1 MDSQDWPLRDHGS
14 SAKLYNPTE
23 SDIQDHRSHSTVFIG
38 LHLPKHGHRHKR
50 RKHHRTKGDRTLN
63 EQVNKDEITHP
74 AQRVQFLLGEDEDE
88 EHKAHDLFCE
98 MEELFYN
105 GDQMEWKESAR
116 WIKFEEDVEEG
127 GERWSKPHVATLS
140 LHSLFELRCNILNG
154 TVMFDVEA
162 FDLTSLVELVIDKAV
177 AAKQLEEP
185 LKDRVREIL
194 LLRHRHQN
202 QKRGTE
208 NGGSK
213 LQLPSIRS
221 FADIGKKGSVSKA
234 LGNIGD
240 ERDLSI
246 KNDQLLSAKSTPN
259 FHHFLSQ
266 EKPKT
271 RLDAH
276 PTYAGSLASSA
287 SAADLQRE
295 KQTKNLHFMKK
306 IPPGAEAANIL
317 VGEVDFLTYPIVAFV
332 RLLHPFFMPD
342 LTEVPVPTKFVFIM
356 LGPMGNQSKYH
367 EIGRAIATLMSDEVF
382 HDVAYH
388 ARNRDDLLAGI
399 DEFLD
404 QVTVLPPGEWDPS
417 IRIEPPKKI
426 PSQVNRKNFDGTT
439 PLPNG
444 KAVEFDIEEPG
455 HEDPSLRRTGRL
467 CGGLFDDI
475 RRRLP
480 WYLSDLQDSFHV
492 QCFASFVFLY
502 FASLTPII
510 TFGTFLADET
520 DNQMGALESIFAAA
534 LCGVIYAL
542 TAAQPL
548 AILGFTGPVLVFE
561 KILYDL
567 CRHNGWNYLE
577 FRFWIGMWIA
587 AILLFIVV
595 FDLSALVQY
604 VTRFTEEGFALLI
617 SLIFVVEAFE
627 KLFHVMKEHPIHFPD
642 LPPEEEC
649 SSFCVSPY
657 SRNNQ
662 TFNTTNVW
670 TRNYT
675 ENDTD
680 EWSSKSLR
688 DCVIDGGNWTSSP
701 VDVHTREPEVFFMS
715 VILFAG
721 TFAIAMAL
729 KGMKTKPLFPN
740 MVKQFLSDFCVI
752 IAIVI
757 MVVVDIIFAV
767 HTPKLRV
774 PSEFRPTDAK
784 RSWIVDPV
792 EHNPWWLAF
801 AAIIPALLATILLFM
816 DQQITLVIIN
826 RKENK
831 LVKGHGYHLDLF
843 LVATLVVVCSILGLP
858 WYVTETVLSIT
869 HVMSL
874 KRESECSAP
883 GESPKFLGVWEQRGT
898 GIAISVMIG
907 ASVLL
912 TEVLKYIPMPVL
924 YGVFL
929 YMGVSSLHGMQIVNR
944 ISIWF
949 MPQKYQPDYTYLRH
963 VPTRRVHLFTLIQ
976 VLCLIVLWIIKSIK
990 KTSIAFPIMVLGMC
1004 FIRKG
1009 LDRIFTQEELKWLDD
1024 IMPEVN
1030 KRAKEDEL
1038 KRQDKEEAHRGSQ
1051 VLNSSGTV
1059 QVPLISGNVINI
1071 PVERI
1076 TVTTEPDINI
1086 SEEMSKSTIWKTIV
1100 ANESSN
1106 SLTKLEA
1113 SSQKKKHK
1121 YRRNGKKM
1129 SPLAGSPPDEKKET
1143 SVKQK
1148 ESKSLSK
1155 DSKDNKHSPLFY
1167 IAEDETDKLLEP
1179 KHKDMSN
1186 TNV

>member
-1 MDSQDWPLRDHGS
+1 MDHDRPLRDLGS

-23 SDIQDHRSHSTVFIG
+23 SDIQDHRSQSSVLIG
-38 LHLPKHGHRHKR
+38 LHLPKQRHRHKR
-50 RKHHRTKGDRTLN
+50 RKHQRITGDKTVQ
-63 EQVNKDEITHP
+63 QVNKDEITHP
-74 AQRVQFLLGEDEDE
+74 AQRVQFLLGEEEDE
-88 EHKAHDLFCE
+88 EHKSHDLFCE

-105 GDQMEWKESAR
+105 GDKMEWKESAR

-154 TVMFDVEA
+154 TVMLDVEA
-162 FDLTSLVELVIDKAV
+162 YDLPSLVELVIDKAV
-177 AAKQLEEP
+177 VAKQLEESMKEKV
-185 LKDRVREIL
+185 LEVL
-194 LLRHRHQN
+194 LIRHRHQN
-202 QKRGTE
+202 QKKMTE
-208 NGGSK
+208 NGGGK
-213 LQLPSIRS
+213 LLPTIRS
-221 FADIGKKGSVSKA
+221 FADIGKKGSFPKSI
-234 LGNIGD
+234 GNLGD
-240 ERDLSI
+240 EKDSSI
-246 KNDQLLSAKSTPN
+246 KSSRMLSAKSTPN
-259 FHHFLSQ
+259 FHHTHQFLSP
-266 EKPKT
+266 ENAEPK
-271 RLDAH
+271 LH
-276 PTYAGSLASSA
+276 PNPTYAGSLSANASS
-287 SAADLQRE
+287 SDLSRE
-295 KQTKNLHFMKK
+295 KMAKNLHFMRK
-306 IPPGAEAANIL
+306 IPIGAEAANIL
-317 VGEVDFLTYPIVAFV
+317 VGEVDFLSYPMVALV
-332 RLLHPFFMPD
+332 RLLHSYVMPD

-367 EIGRAIATLMSDEVF
+367 EIGRAIATLLSDEVF

-388 ARNRDDLLAGI
+388 AKNRDDLLAGI

-417 IRIEPPKKI
+417 IRIEPPKQI
-426 PSQVNRKNFDGTT
+426 PSQENRKNFTGTP

-444 KAVEFDIEEPG
+444 KKVEFDVEEPG
-455 HEDPSLRRTGRL
+455 HHDPSLTRTGRI
-467 CGGLFDDI
+467 CGGLFDDV
-475 RRRLP
+475 RRKIP
-480 WYLSDLQDSFHV
+480 WYLSDFKDCLHI

-520 DNQMGALESIFAAA
+520 QNTMGALESIFAAA

-567 CRHNGWNYLE
+567 CSDNGWYYLE

-587 AILLFIVV
+587 AILYFIVL

-627 KLFHVMKEHPIHFPD
+627 KLFHVMAHHPIHFPE
-642 LPPEEEC
+642 LPEPEMC
-649 SSFCVSPY
+649 SGFCASPY
-657 SRNNQ
+657 TSSNQ
-662 TFNTTNVW
+662 TSNDTNLW
-670 TRNYT
+670 T
-675 ENDTD
+675 ENLTD
-680 EWSSKSLR
+680 VWSNKSIR
-688 DCVIDGGNWTSSP
+688 DCLLEGGNWTSSSLAE
-701 VDVHTREPEVFFMS
+701 DHKREPEVFFMS
-715 VILFAG
+715 VILFCG
-721 TFAIAMAL
+721 TFFIAMAL
-729 KGMKTKPLFPN
+729 KGMKTTPFFPSQ
-740 MVKQFLSDFCVI
+740 VKQFLSDFCVI
-752 IAIVI
+752 LAIVI
-757 MVVVDIIFAV
+757 MVVVDIIFNV
-767 HTPKLRV
+767 HTPKLKV
-774 PSEFRPTDAK
+774 PSEFRPTDVN
-784 RSWIVDPV
+784 RPWIVDPV
-792 EHNPWWLAF
+792 EHNPWWLVF

-843 LVATLVVVCSILGLP
+843 LVASLVVVCSILGLP

-912 TEVLKYIPMPVL
+912 TNVLKYIPMPVL

-944 ISIWF
+944 ILIWF
-949 MPQKYQPDYTYLRH
+949 MPQKYQPDYMYLRH
-963 VPTRRVHLFTLIQ
+963 VRTRRVHLFTFIQ
-976 VLCLIVLWIIKSIK
+976 VLCLIILWIIKSIK

-1004 FIRKG
+1004 FVRKG
-1009 LDRIFTQEELKWLDD
+1009 LDKIFTQEELKWLDD
-1024 IMPEVN
+1024 IMPEVH

-1038 KRQDKEEAHRGSQ
+1038 KRQDKDEVHHGSQ
-1051 VLNSSGTV
+1051 LLDSSGTV

-1086 SEEMSKSTIWKTIV
+1086 SEEMSKTMLWKTIV

-1106 SLTKLEA
+1106 SLNSLE
-1113 SSQKKKHK
+1113 STSKKKK
-1121 YRRNGKKM
+1121 Y
-1129 SPLAGSPPDEKKET
+1129 
-1143 SVKQK
+1143 
-1148 ESKSLSK
+1148 
-1155 DSKDNKHSPLFY
+1155 
-1167 IAEDETDKLLEP
+1167 
-1179 KHKDMSN
+1179 
-1186 TNV
+1186 